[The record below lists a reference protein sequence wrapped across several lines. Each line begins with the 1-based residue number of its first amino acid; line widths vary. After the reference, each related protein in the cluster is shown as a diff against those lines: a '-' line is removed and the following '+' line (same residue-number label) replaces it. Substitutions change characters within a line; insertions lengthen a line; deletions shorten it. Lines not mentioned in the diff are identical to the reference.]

1 MDDFIYLCDDA
12 YNHSELLRMECDI
25 LCTMDYDLNAP
36 VAYRFLR
43 RYARVS
49 LLTTHQQL
57 YMIIMGI
64 KIVLRAVYWHECGD
78 SFICV

>member
-12 YNHSELLRMECDI
+12 YTHRELLKMECDI
-25 LCTMDYDLNAP
+25 LCTMDYDLNTP

-49 LLTTHQQL
+49 
-57 YMIIMGI
+57 GCS
-64 KIVLRAVYWHECGD
+64 VGGASGCRVGGAG
-78 SFICV
+78 